1 VPNCLNEK
9 RQRLTILVSVQ
20 CQWDGPPCRILRRVW
35 SPSLH
40 ELQCPQADQIKEN
53 ISNRHNFL
61 LQNDPNHTRLRLL
74 IRHIT
79 LTRKIAKLSSSHFP
93 IIASS
98 IIDLPRASFTTLIR
112 DIRAEYHDN
121 PSPIFI
127 RPLIPKLA
135 PFPCPS
141 FKSLQFSTVSS
152 AILIWDWIRYPVSS
166 MSLHTHIMY

>member
-1 VPNCLNEK
+1 M
-9 RQRLTILVSVQ
+9 
-20 CQWDGPPCRILRRVW
+20 LRRVW

-61 LQNDPNHTRLRLL
+61 QQNDPSHTKLRLL

-98 IIDLPRASFTTLIR
+98 IIDLPRASFTTPIR
-112 DIRAEYHDN
+112 DIQTEYHDT
-121 PSPIFI
+121 PSTMFI
-127 RPLIPKLA
+127 HSLLPNLA

-141 FKSLQFSTVSS
+141 LKSLQFSTVSS

-166 MSLHTHIMY
+166 TSLHTHIMY